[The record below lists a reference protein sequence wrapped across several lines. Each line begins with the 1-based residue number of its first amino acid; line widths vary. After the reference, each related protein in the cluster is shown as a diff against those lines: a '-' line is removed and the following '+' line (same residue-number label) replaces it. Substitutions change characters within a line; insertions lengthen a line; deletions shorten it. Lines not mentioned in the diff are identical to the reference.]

1 MTSTMWYVRTRE
13 GPMVSSP
20 SIVEFSDL
28 EQPLEARETNT
39 IPAPPPAA
47 ATDELSPPSSPA
59 ARLLAASR
67 AATIPAPPPELD
79 DEDGPPTER
88 SPAPGVEPS

>member
-1 MTSTMWYVRTRE
+1 
-13 GPMVSSP
+13 MVSSP
-20 SIVEFSDL
+20 AILEFSEH
-28 EQPLEARETNT
+28 EQPLEARETKT

-67 AATIPAPPPELD
+67 AATIPAPPPEVD
-79 DEDGPPTER
+79 DEDDPITER
-88 SPAPGVEPS
+88 SPAPKIEPS